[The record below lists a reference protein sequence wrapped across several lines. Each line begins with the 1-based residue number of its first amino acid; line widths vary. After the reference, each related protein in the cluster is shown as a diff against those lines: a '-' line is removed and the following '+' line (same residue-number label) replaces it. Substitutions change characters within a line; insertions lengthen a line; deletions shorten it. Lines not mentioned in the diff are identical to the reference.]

1 MSQNKPWGKPKAAA
15 TEAPAPAPKSNNSG
29 GQSSGAKTRTLLDIR
44 TVETK
49 NGLKPKLQLAKDVEI
64 FYQGVKV
71 DLGEY
76 NSAFLKGREELVEDL
91 GVYVEKGWRTP
102 EQADEE
108 VEFLNT
114 KNITARLTAKV

>member
-1 MSQNKPWGKPKAAA
+1 MSTNKPWGKPKAAA
-15 TEAPAPAPKSNNSG
+15 TEAAPTKTANT
-29 GQSSGAKTRTLLDIR
+29 QSTGAKTRTLLDIR

-64 FYQGVKV
+64 YYQGVKV